1 MNTYVAIVT
10 TCMAAAA
17 AYNES
22 RGTSSKV
29 VRYNNTIL
37 SLEKVRSSFETII
50 IIVIVTFI
58 IIVIAIF
65 TFILKYLML
74 SGCTYPRDAAG
85 AHQLGQLVS
94 PGKIASSSHSSG

>member
-29 VRYNNTIL
+29 VQYNNTIL
-37 SLEKVRSSFETII
+37 SLEKVHSSFETVI
-50 IIVIVTFI
+50 IIVMVTFI
-58 IIVIAIF
+58 IIVICYF
-65 TFILKYLML
+65 YFYF
-74 SGCTYPRDAAG
+74 
-85 AHQLGQLVS
+85 
-94 PGKIASSSHSSG
+94 